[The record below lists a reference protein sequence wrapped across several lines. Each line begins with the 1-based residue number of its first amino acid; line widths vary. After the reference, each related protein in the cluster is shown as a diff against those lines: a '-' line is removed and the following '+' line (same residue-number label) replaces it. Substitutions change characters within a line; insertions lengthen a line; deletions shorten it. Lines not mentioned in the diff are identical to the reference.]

1 MYAKFNIRKV
11 ASFANI
17 STISLVISTDLS
29 TFATTFENLITLL
42 QNVTTVLQI
51 ARLTARPG
59 GGPFYMP
66 VRPA

>member
-29 TFATTFENLITLL
+29 TV
-42 QNVTTVLQI
+42 NVN
-51 ARLTARPG
+51 
-59 GGPFYMP
+59 F
-66 VRPA
+66 